1 MAKKPTPAEIAESFE
16 GSNVKAH
23 EEEPAQPDPKQDKKT
38 KLSPVRQVSPGLLT
52 RNKHNTFNPLEGD
65 ELTKFTEDIREKGI
79 IVPLLVYPAPG
90 YPANKG
96 GRIIAGHNRH
106 TAALAL
112 GMETVPVQYIEDT
125 LTEQEERRLIITD
138 NLHRRQLTPEDKARL
153 LAELYP
159 GLVEDRDKGRPK
171 KMDTVS
177 IYSPAKIA
185 EATGLHPR
193 TVRRAAEIARTAKQT
208 ATAQGRPAPTPE
220 DYKAAAAEKNQARKE
235 RETRGAQDLPGQA
248 DIDRKNR
255 NTPAP
260 KVSGPVPILEGILTA
275 IEGKHKTAAARA
287 ALADLRTRL
296 QAAGLLP

>member
-1 MAKKPTPAEIAESFE
+1 MAT
-16 GSNVKAH
+16 
-23 EEEPAQPDPKQDKKT
+23 DKD
-38 KLSPVRQVSPGLLT
+38 RAGLLRYT
-52 RNKHNTFNPLEGD
+52 HTATAKIADKAATPRTVGAVVDTDPHELRPNPLQAGLFDLPTGD
-65 ELTKFTEDIREKGI
+65 ELARLTADIQQNGI
-79 IVPLLVYPAPG
+79 HDPLQAMTDGTIL
-90 YPANKG
+90 
-96 GRIIAGHNRH
+96 AGHTRLKI
-106 TAALAL
+106 ALTL
-112 GMETVPVQYIEDT
+112 KMKTVPVLWVADKTPED
-125 LTEQEERRLIITD
+125 QRAFLIRD

-220 DYKAAAAEKNQARKE
+220 DYKAAAAEKKQVRRE
-235 RETRGAQDLPGQA
+235 RETRGPQDLPGQA

-296 QAAGLLP
+296 QAVGLLP

>member
-1 MAKKPTPAEIAESFE
+1 MATNKDRA
-16 GSNVKAH
+16 
-23 EEEPAQPDPKQDKKT
+23 
-38 KLSPVRQVSPGLLT
+38 GLLRYT
-52 RNKHNTFNPLEGD
+52 HTAAAKIADKAATPRTVGAVVDTDPHELRPNPLQAGLFDLPTGD
-65 ELTKFTEDIREKGI
+65 ELARLTADIQQNGI
-79 IVPLLVYPAPG
+79 HDPLQAMTDGTIL
-90 YPANKG
+90 
-96 GRIIAGHNRH
+96 AGHTRLKI
-106 TAALAL
+106 ALTL
-112 GMETVPVQYIEDT
+112 KMKTVPVLWVADKTPED
-125 LTEQEERRLIITD
+125 QRAFLIRD

-220 DYKAAAAEKNQARKE
+220 DYKAAAAEKKQVRRE
-235 RETRGAQDLPGQA
+235 RETRGPQDLPGQA

-260 KVSGPVPILEGILTA
+260 KVSGPVPVLEGILA
-275 IEGKHKTAAARA
+275 SVEGKHKTAAARA
-287 ALADLRTRL
+287 ALAELRTRL